1 MRQFQSIIHQ
11 PILTL
16 TFRLIL
22 GVIFIYASLDKIQQ
36 PADFARV
43 IQNYD
48 MLPVILTNLVAII
61 LPWLELYCGLFLI
74 IGLFLRASA
83 GTIAALMFLFIIV
96 MSAALIRGLEIDC
109 GCYGMESQ
117 ISPGRILEDVGLLV
131 MALYVI
137 FFPGSKAACD
147 NLLDL

>member
-1 MRQFQSIIHQ
+1 MRQIQSIIHL

-16 TFRLIL
+16 TFRFVL

-48 MLPVILTNLVAII
+48 MIPVILTNLAAII
-61 LPWLELYCGLFLI
+61 LPWLELYCGVFLI

-83 GTIAALMFLFIIV
+83 GMIATLMLLFIIA
-96 MSAALIRGLEIDC
+96 MATALIRGLEIDC

-117 ISPGRILEDVGLLV
+117 ISSGRILEDVGLLI
-131 MALYVI
+131 MALYVT

-147 NLLDL
+147 NFLNI